1 MTKTTFTFCWS
12 TYEDCSKCVLIQ
24 KEHVFDNIIFFH
36 TVSRTYYQ
44 FIPYTHIVLMWQ
56 NNPVL
61 KQCKGLCWCRFR
73 YWSDMKYQ
81 SSESSLSTR
90 CKSLQKYDDLLYHE
104 TFRTLESY
112 HLYSVHVTRKSTVE
126 LTRVELQYF
135 ALASALVPPSTD
147 RPCSNK
153 CGSCYFQAGLKLV
166 WIQPQSQGH
175 TCTYRLAVV
184 PLYRSYKGVRVAI
197 VVPPLRINSAA

>member
-24 KEHVFDNIIFFH
+24 KEHVFDNIISFH
-36 TVSRTYYQ
+36 TVSRTCYQ

-112 HLYSVHVTRKSTVE
+112 HLYSVHITRKSPVE

-135 ALASALVPPSTD
+135 AGYGLCFGSSID
-147 RPCSNK
+147 RPALFKQMWELLFSGRAK
-153 CGSCYFQAGLKLV
+153 VGLNTAP
-166 WIQPQSQGH
+166 ISGTH
-175 TCTYRLAVV
+175 MYISFGCCAF
-184 PLYRSYKGVRVAI
+184 I
-197 VVPPLRINSAA
+197 